1 MTTPPLPRTAAG
13 PAADTAAPESLE
25 PSSTPAR
32 RLQPHRAPALALGLI
47 AVMSTLI
54 ACSTQNGSSSSRAA
68 RVSARAQTELTSDGL
83 ELVSS
88 TPRSRLWVKPDHHI
102 GRYDD
107 ILVTGIGFAYGNGQQ
122 ALNDAQEQKVGE
134 MLKDAISGIT
144 SDGPVGLAQAEGP
157 CVVALQLG
165 LKDIFLHISETTGSS
180 VSYVSSFGSA
190 TMIVE
195 FRDSQTDVPL
205 VRYAANR
212 GLGGGPGTGQ
222 LGANLNRLGR
232 ALGEMVTDMTTELQT
247 AVPDTTVRG
256 ETECNDGIYKMTGR
270 GEAKQ

>member
-1 MTTPPLPRTAAG
+1 MLSGRPGALVDAIEGVSMTTPLRIV
-13 PAADTAAPESLE
+13 L
-25 PSSTPAR
+25 
-32 RLQPHRAPALALGLI
+32 LALALSASL
-47 AVMSTLI
+47 MLL
-54 ACSTQNGSSSSRAA
+54 ACSGQTSGSAERVARQAA
-68 RVSARAQTELTSDGL
+68 AKAAPELTSDGL
-83 ELVSS
+83 ELVRS
-88 TPRSRLWVKPDHHI
+88 TARSRLWVKPDHHI
-102 GRYDD
+102 GRYDN
-107 ILVTGIGFAYGNGQQ
+107 ILVTGIGFSYGSGQES
-122 ALNDAQEQKVGE
+122 LNDAQEQQVGE
-134 MLKDAISGIT
+134 MLKTAISGIT
-144 SDGPVGLAQAEGP
+144 SDSPVVGQAQEEGP

-195 FRDSQTDVPL
+195 FRDSLTDVPL

-232 ALGEMVTDMTTELQT
+232 ALGEMVRDMTKELQT
-247 AVPDTTVRG
+247 IVPDTTVRA

-270 GEAKQ
+270 G